1 MPKTHSSTLVRAA
14 ALAACAAADRVFV
27 FSSPDATLLA
37 SENAS
42 ATISKLPF
50 STVHCAD
57 CTTEFSTPRELASAE
72 LHCLVCGSTHV
83 KEKATAADDDGMVDF
98 PADEECVSV
107 DCASCGT
114 THALQ
119 RTVLAAL
126 DKEIS
131 CTICGTKI
139 TAADEGEMDE
149 EFDADEIASDD
160 LEEVDLLGDD
170 IAGEGD
176 VDPVADP
183 VGNPGDLT
191 AADDEG
197 GEPEGGDPES
207 DGGAV
212 ASDEAEELEV
222 SLMDDLEDVPAEAS
236 VLDFGDSIAIAS
248 KTTIVAHLHQSAA
261 GDNKDLWGK
270 EAFHTAIANHLK
282 QHGVAKTVEAF
293 SFSPVKIKIRVA
305 KQLATVVS
313 AKVEAA
319 TAELLTKE
327 QQLEA
332 TVKQSL
338 EIATVGINKGFWKG
352 VTNPLKAALV
362 AELTTAGVQSPAKIV
377 DRVFDKHGLSYAATL
392 LQQAQVVRSRSA
404 ESRNELAATL
414 DLVNTVLSAEEDE
427 EEGIDDSG
435 EFAATAHIRP
445 VAQSETAALLGGK
458 AVSPSRPTSVI
469 ASLLKS
475 HGVAAESSSL
485 FPA

>member
-27 FSSPDATLLA
+27 FSSSDAALLA
-37 SENAS
+37 AENAS

-57 CTTEFSTPRELASAE
+57 CTTEFATPRELASAE
-72 LHCLVCGSTHV
+72 LHCIVCGSTHV

-107 DCASCGT
+107 DCASCST

-119 RTVLAAL
+119 RSVLAAL

-139 TAADEGEMDE
+139 TAADDEGKDDE

-160 LEEVDLLGDD
+160 LEEVDLLGDEGV
-170 IAGEGD
+170 GEGD
-176 VDPVADP
+176 AAPVADP

-197 GEPEGGDPES
+197 GELEGGDPES

-236 VLDFGDSIAIAS
+236 VLDFGESIAIAC

-270 EAFHTAIANHLK
+270 DAFHTAIANHLK
-282 QHGVAKTVEAF
+282 QHGVVKTVEAF

-313 AKVEAA
+313 AKVESA

-327 QQLEA
+327 KQLEA
-332 TVKQSL
+332 AVKQSL
-338 EIATVGINKGFWKG
+338 DIATVGINKGFWKG
-352 VTNPLKAALV
+352 ITNPLKAALV

-377 DRVFDKHGLSYAATL
+377 DRVFDKHGLAYAATL

-414 DLVNTVLSAEEDE
+414 DLVNTVLSAEEDDDG
-427 EEGIDDSG
+427 GIDDPD

-458 AVSPSRPTSVI
+458 AGSPSRPTSVI

-475 HGVAAESSSL
+475 HGVAESSSL

>member
-1 MPKTHSSTLVRAA
+1 MSKTHSSTLVRAA

-27 FSSPDATLLA
+27 FSSSDAALLA
-37 SENAS
+37 AENAS

-57 CTTEFSTPRELASAE
+57 CTTEFATPRELASAE
-72 LHCLVCGSTHV
+72 LHCIVCGSTHV

-98 PADEECVSV
+98 PVDEECVSV

-119 RTVLAAL
+119 RSVLAAL

-139 TAADEGEMDE
+139 TAADDEGMDDE

-170 IAGEGD
+170 SAGEGD
-176 VDPVADP
+176 AAPVADP

-191 AADDEG
+191 AAGDEG
-197 GEPEGGDPES
+197 SESEGGDPES

-236 VLDFGDSIAIAS
+236 VLDFGDSIAIAC

-270 EAFHTAIANHLK
+270 DAFHTAIANHLK
-282 QHGVAKTVEAF
+282 QHGVVKTVEAF

-313 AKVEAA
+313 AKVESA

-327 QQLEA
+327 KQLEA
-332 TVKQSL
+332 AVKQSL
-338 EIATVGINKGFWKG
+338 DIATVGINKGFWKG
-352 VTNPLKAALV
+352 ITNPLKAALV

-377 DRVFDKHGLSYAATL
+377 DRVFDKHGLAYAATL

-427 EEGIDDSG
+427 DDSIDDSD

-458 AVSPSRPTSVI
+458 AGSPSRPTSVI

-475 HGVAAESSSL
+475 HGKDASSSL